1 MEERRFKVYVDS
13 ELSEIVPVFL
23 SNRRK
28 DIELISR
35 ALESE
40 DFESIKRVGHTM
52 KGSGGGYG
60 FDFITDLGK
69 KIEEAAGKRDGVRVR
84 RYIEELLLFL
94 DTVEVVYR

>member
-40 DFESIKRVGHTM
+40 DFESIKRVGHMM

-60 FDFITDLGK
+60 FDFITDLGR
-69 KIEEAAGKRDGVRVR
+69 KIEEAAGKRDEVRVR
-84 RYIEELLLFL
+84 RYMEELLLFL

>member
-1 MEERRFKVYVDS
+1 MGGRRFTVYVDS

-35 ALESE
+35 ALESG
-40 DFESIKRVGHTM
+40 DFESIKRVGHTI

-60 FDFITDLGK
+60 FDFIMDLGK
-69 KIEEAAGKRDGVRVR
+69 KIEEAARKRDGVSIR
-84 RYIEELLLFL
+84 RYMEELLLFL
-94 DTVEVVYR
+94 DAVEVVYR